1 MDMVTGSTAARTK
14 ARLQF
19 FALYLFSALLIFVAV
34 ATVLKNRWSAPVVQT
49 ADENTQPQSQAVNA
63 NVIAEIEQYKEAIN
77 VRNHVIDSLNAQI
90 STQSANQTTPV
101 QQPQVVSNDGEWK
114 QKYAALKS
122 SYDKA
127 IERENTL
134 KSSYKT
140 VVDDNKRLL
149 QQIQNLKK
157 D

>member
-1 MDMVTGSTAARTK
+1 M
-14 ARLQF
+14 
-19 FALYLFSALLIFVAV
+19 
-34 ATVLKNRWSAPVVQT
+34 
-49 ADENTQPQSQAVNA
+49 QPQNQAVNA

-90 STQSANQTTPV
+90 STQSVNQTPTTTV
-101 QQPQVVSNDGEWK
+101 QQPQIVSNDGEWK
-114 QKYAALKS
+114 QKYAALKT